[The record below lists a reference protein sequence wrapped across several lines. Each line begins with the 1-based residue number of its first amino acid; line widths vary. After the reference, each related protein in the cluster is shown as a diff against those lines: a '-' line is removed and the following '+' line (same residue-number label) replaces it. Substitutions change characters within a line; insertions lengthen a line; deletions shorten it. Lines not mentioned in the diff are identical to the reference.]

1 MLQSRFGASVS
12 AKKPVPSDFKGIF
25 ASVFTSFQSDEHQT
39 LQLSCIEDYAAW
51 LKNHHVKGVLVNS
64 TTGEGPVLGLIER
77 KLNAEAWSR
86 ACKKCSLLMLLQ
98 IGGAPLPD
106 VLDLARHANDLCIHG
121 VVCIAEL
128 FYVPTKIE
136 QLVGY
141 CKIVA
146 EKCANHLFLYYHL
159 PELTKVKFNPEEF
172 FSSAESVIPTFAG
185 LVCKQTE
192 LMTAIK
198 CLTEDRIILMGDS
211 KMLAGGMLM
220 GYDAAIMTVA
230 NMEPTLMKEIYDA
243 MLRKDLKTAKTK
255 QKYLNQLIRNR
266 ITKGRSS
273 WISDMKKW
281 FNEKMASSDGCGIFV
296 GKPRKFGIYEL

>member
-1 MLQSRFGASVS
+1 
-12 AKKPVPSDFKGIF
+12 
-25 ASVFTSFQSDEHQT
+25 
-39 LQLSCIEDYAAW
+39 
-51 LKNHHVKGVLVNS
+51 
-64 TTGEGPVLGLIER
+64 
-77 KLNAEAWSR
+77 
-86 ACKKCSLLMLLQ
+86 
-98 IGGAPLPD
+98 
-106 VLDLARHANDLCIHG
+106 
-121 VVCIAEL
+121 
-128 FYVPTKIE
+128 
-136 QLVGY
+136 
-141 CKIVA
+141 
-146 EKCANHLFLYYHL
+146 
-159 PELTKVKFNPEEF
+159 
-172 FSSAESVIPTFAG
+172 
-185 LVCKQTE
+185 
-192 LMTAIK
+192 MTAIK
-198 CLTEDRIILMGDS
+198 CMTEDRIILMGDS

>member
-1 MLQSRFGASVS
+1 MMQSFFRSSVS

-25 ASVFTSFQSDEHQT
+25 ASVFTSFQSDENQT
-39 LQLSCIEDYAAW
+39 LQLSYIEEYAVW
-51 LKNHHVKGVLVNS
+51 LKERHIKGVLVNS

-86 ACKKCSLLMLLQ
+86 ACKKCSLLMMLQ

-106 VLDLARHANDLCIHG
+106 VLDLARHANDLHIHA
-121 VVCIAEL
+121 VVCIGEL
-128 FYVPTKIE
+128 FYVPTKME

-146 EKCANHLFLYYHL
+146 EKCANHFFLYYHL

-172 FSSAESVIPTFAG
+172 FSSAEMVIPTFAG
-185 LVCKQTE
+185 LVCTQTE

-198 CLTEDRIILMGDS
+198 CLSEDRIILMGDS
-211 KMLAGGMLM
+211 KMLASGMLM
-220 GYDAAIMTVA
+220 GFDAAIMTVA
-230 NMEPTLMKEIYDA
+230 NMEPILMKEIYDA

-255 QKYLNQLIRNR
+255 QHYLNQLIRNHV
-266 ITKGRSS
+266 TKGKSS

-281 FNEKMASSDGCGIFV
+281 FNERMRSSDGCGIYV
-296 GKPRKFGIYEL
+296 GTPRKFGVYEL